1 MPSSS
6 STSNETTSNETMEDN
21 DEHAELQQAR
31 KTKDYAEN
39 GRNALAKFLGWYKHH
54 ANDYRV
60 FRKNGTS
67 WDFKPD
73 SWITMMDKE
82 SGKKKGNALF
92 DYVFYARKQYHAR
105 REQGMGHFRDVRS
118 ALWNLV
124 RDSDS
129 KCYTDRGET
138 HLTSFWTGLT
148 KQNNKWVQENGID
161 DEAKVAVPF
170 YVYEALAKAMLRAG
184 KIKEWAYLVLQWN
197 MMARKCNIADIHFNF
212 IRWSGDM
219 MTVLFCHSKTQH
231 GKRKDVMK
239 FHCSTNSARPWI
251 CPVTAVSLLLML
263 TSHNGENLFESTAA
277 AAAYTKAFDTA
288 LNDPLVEEALRK
300 AGVRKEDV
308 ASHSIRKSAATF
320 ASGGTTAPPSVFSIL
335 LRGGWSLGDVLSRY
349 IKVAEDQ
356 DRFLAHILAGR
367 DLFDKSFT
375 MLPPHFVTLP
385 HEDVLKSAFVGPWM
399 ETKFDDL
406 KGVLL
411 LLLASAVNAIDLLKS
426 EQVMVVKDSNGVTTK
441 VLETQPLIPA
451 THPIFSNQCLHGQVH
466 AQLKQMLA
474 QGNARYMSSDSIMN
488 VTGIPPWS
496 LLSSEVKRL
505 SKEQAEIVALLKEL
519 KEIGQNGG
527 SPSAEAIAN
536 QLVPILNNHKKEIK
550 NMIYSTQLNNS
561 FGPLPLDQEGGESV
575 EDLQNRRSAECF
587 QSIMWQ
593 HSKKRKAPDEFS
605 LLGQD
610 STIYRSFKL
619 YYFGDT
625 NLKISPLRH
634 MTAAEASQR
643 PTIPKEHTDYKKQLR
658 ALTKNY
664 QRHKDAVQAISTH
677 IQIKFPADWKIFCER
692 PCIQMLNKI
701 FTKGFK
707 SLQEKLTNDLPPL
720 APGKK
725 RRKKN
730 WNALSASTL
739 MNTLGSATKGYIKEL
754 TETMVPGTNTP
765 FVKKN
770 IKKGAPLVWN
780 LTLPNKTLAIRLAH
794 VHTPSTEAAP
804 LSSVSPLPPG
814 PAAQT
819 LAIPTGDIMDM

>member
-1 MPSSS
+1 
-6 STSNETTSNETMEDN
+6 
-21 DEHAELQQAR
+21 
-31 KTKDYAEN
+31 
-39 GRNALAKFLGWYKHH
+39 
-54 ANDYRV
+54 
-60 FRKNGTS
+60 
-67 WDFKPD
+67 
-73 SWITMMDKE
+73 
-82 SGKKKGNALF
+82 
-92 DYVFYARKQYHAR
+92 
-105 REQGMGHFRDVRS
+105 
-118 ALWNLV
+118 
-124 RDSDS
+124 
-129 KCYTDRGET
+129 
-138 HLTSFWTGLT
+138 
-148 KQNNKWVQENGID
+148 
-161 DEAKVAVPF
+161 
-170 YVYEALAKAMLRAG
+170 
-184 KIKEWAYLVLQWN
+184 
-197 MMARKCNIADIHFNF
+197 
-212 IRWSGDM
+212 
-219 MTVLFCHSKTQH
+219 
-231 GKRKDVMK
+231 
-239 FHCSTNSARPWI
+239 
-251 CPVTAVSLLLML
+251 
-263 TSHNGENLFESTAA
+263 
-277 AAAYTKAFDTA
+277 
-288 LNDPLVEEALRK
+288 
-300 AGVRKEDV
+300 
-308 ASHSIRKSAATF
+308 
-320 ASGGTTAPPSVFSIL
+320 
-335 LRGGWSLGDVLSRY
+335 
-349 IKVAEDQ
+349 
-356 DRFLAHILAGR
+356 
-367 DLFDKSFT
+367 
-375 MLPPHFVTLP
+375 
-385 HEDVLKSAFVGPWM
+385 
-399 ETKFDDL
+399 
-406 KGVLL
+406 
-411 LLLASAVNAIDLLKS
+411 
-426 EQVMVVKDSNGVTTK
+426 
-441 VLETQPLIPA
+441 
-451 THPIFSNQCLHGQVH
+451 
-466 AQLKQMLA
+466 
-474 QGNARYMSSDSIMN
+474 
-488 VTGIPPWS
+488 
-496 LLSSEVKRL
+496 
-505 SKEQAEIVALLKEL
+505 
-519 KEIGQNGG
+519 
-527 SPSAEAIAN
+527 
-536 QLVPILNNHKKEIK
+536 LNNHKKEIK